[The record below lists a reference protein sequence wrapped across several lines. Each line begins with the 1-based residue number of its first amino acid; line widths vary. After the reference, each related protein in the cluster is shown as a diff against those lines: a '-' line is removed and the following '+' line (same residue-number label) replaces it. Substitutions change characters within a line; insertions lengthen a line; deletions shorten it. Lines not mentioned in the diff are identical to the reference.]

1 MGFLCHAGGQF
12 LGLISCADAAK
23 SFLAKS
29 SIGLDVF
36 YQVLVFD
43 TRTVTNSPNPT
54 VNGTYRTTNHVGGA
68 TFRLN
73 F

>member
-1 MGFLCHAGGQF
+1 MPGGGEF
-12 LGLISCADAAK
+12 LGLISCADDEK
-23 SFLAKS
+23 SFSAKS

-36 YQVLVFD
+36 YQAFVLD
-43 TRTVTNSPNPT
+43 PRTVTGNPNPT

-68 TFRLN
+68 TFRMN